1 MYQIIVCDDNREF
14 TDALVMLLS
23 RYADYYSVE
32 VVGFSNGHDVL
43 EYCQNNRCDIIY
55 MDIEVGADNGMSIA
69 KALKRIY
76 PHMLTIYI
84 SAYDNY
90 YTDMV
95 QAEPFRFISKDMS
108 DMQRF
113 EKAVA
118 DTLEA
123 AMHRITGNGLWTYEF
138 RRKQYTIE
146 LGKVRYFHSFARTIY
161 IVGDIGEAP
170 CYYYGN
176 FSELQRV
183 LEKLNSNFI
192 RVNKSYIAN
201 MKYVRYLGKDKVQID
216 DVILSLSPMYHDK
229 FCGKYMECWQTRF

>member
-1 MYQIIVCDDNREF
+1 
-14 TDALVMLLS
+14 MLLR
-23 RYADYYSVE
+23 RYVSLYSAE

-43 EYCQNNRCDIIY
+43 EYCQDNRCDIIY

-170 CYYYGN
+170 CYYYGKMDV
-176 FSELQRV
+176 LQYE
-183 LEKLNSNFI
+183 LEKS
-192 RVNKSYIAN
+192 KSRFVRISRSHIVN
-201 MKYVRYLGKDKVQID
+201 MKYVRYAGADKIKVEDIELTISD
-216 DVILSLSPMYHDK
+216 KYKEDFIKMYIQYWKIK
-229 FCGKYMECWQTRF
+229 F